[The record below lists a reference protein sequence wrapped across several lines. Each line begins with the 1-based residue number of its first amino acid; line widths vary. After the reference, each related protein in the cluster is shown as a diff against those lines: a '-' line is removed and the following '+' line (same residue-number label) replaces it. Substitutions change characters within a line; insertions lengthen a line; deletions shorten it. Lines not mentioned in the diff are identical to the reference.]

1 MLVIL
6 GGVMQVLEEYWS
18 RVLEIIKPEIVGIS
32 FDTWIKPL
40 IPISMDEQTVYLKAT
55 SIYQKNT
62 IDARYK
68 DLIKNGFKH
77 ITNKDYSISI
87 VLENQEEI
95 KPQEHV
101 VVSSN
106 ASSLN
111 PKYTFD
117 TFVIGENNKFA
128 HAAALAVA
136 ENLGG
141 AYNPL
146 FLYSGV
152 GLR

>member
-1 MLVIL
+1 
-6 GGVMQVLEEYWS
+6 MQVLEEYWS